1 MLGLVLFVVCLVVA
15 VGLLVASAKAPD
27 VLKRP
32 VGVLAFLLILGGVA
46 ATPVVYVGES
56 ELGVVVKTALG
67 RALPP
72 DKIIA
77 TRGEMG
83 PQAKV
88 LSPGWHWGYVPFIYK
103 VETHPVTR
111 IQPGEIGLLSA
122 SDGKPL
128 PAGEIYAPEW
138 AQGTVEQM
146 IDAVHFLGDGGGFR
160 GPQATVLTPGTYR
173 LNPKLFQ
180 VKTAKVT
187 NIAPATVGVVKS
199 NVGDAAALGAGAGGA
214 ATRLV
219 ERGQRGL
226 WRQQLD
232 PQQYYLNTDAYE
244 VTVIS
249 TAAQVVQ
256 YTAHRGNEQRQAGG
270 ARSEA
275 ETEEREINVRSSD
288 GFTFPVDVRVEYV
301 IEPQN
306 APLVVSTVRD
316 DKEGLQ
322 RVLNSAVRAIFRN
335 SAEGIKALE
344 YVQQRSHQERLALEA
359 LRKDMTR
366 YGLTIQAVRIGNVG
380 DQESLG
386 KLLETQTNRAIALE
400 EQTTLQEQ
408 QRTAEQKKAL
418 TRTTQEAE
426 EEKRLATAKYEVT
439 IAEQNKQKRLIEAQ
453 GEAQAIEIRAKAQ
466 AGAFAAISSA
476 IGPRNAAMLE
486 LLKVVGERNINITP
500 RVFIGG
506 GENGAGGPGGGGN
519 AAHSALIGT
528 MLDSMTARDDA
539 PLPVMAAPT
548 GPPSAAPSANPA
560 SAPPR

>member
-1 MLGLVLFVVCLVVA
+1 MGVALFVIFLVIAVA
-15 VGLLVASAKAPD
+15 LLAATPKLPD
-27 VLKRP
+27 LLKRP
-32 VGVLAFLLILGGVA
+32 VAALALLLILGGVA

-56 ELGVVVKTALG
+56 ELGVVVKTAFG

-77 TRGEMG
+77 TQGEMG

-88 LSPGWHWGYVPFIYK
+88 LSPGWHWGYVPFIFQ

-111 IQPGEIGLLSA
+111 IGAGEIGILSA

-138 AQGTVEQM
+138 PQAAIEKM
-146 IDAVHFLGDGGGFR
+146 IDAVYFLGEGGGFR

-173 LNPKLFQ
+173 INPKLFQ
-180 VKTAKVT
+180 VKMSKVT
-187 NIAPATVGVVKS
+187 NVAPATAAVVKS
-199 NVGDAAALGAGAGGA
+199 NVGDATAAVVSGTGGMA

-219 ERGQRGL
+219 DKGQRGL

-249 TAAQVVQ
+249 TALQVVE
-256 YTAHRGNEQRQAGG
+256 YTAQRGSQVRASGK
-270 ARSEA
+270 A
-275 ETEEREINVRSSD
+275 EPDSEEREINVRSSD
-288 GFTFPVDVRVEYV
+288 GFTFPVDVRVEFV

-322 RVLNSAVRAIFRN
+322 KVLNSAVRAIFRN

-344 YVQQRSHQERLALEA
+344 YVQQRSTQERVALEA

-439 IAEQNKQKRLIEAQ
+439 IAEQNKQKRLIEAE
-453 GEAQAIEIRAKAQ
+453 GEAQGIEIRAKAQ
-466 AGAFAAISSA
+466 AGAFTAISAAIGS
-476 IGPRNAAMLE
+476 RNAAMLE

-506 GENGAGGPGGGGN
+506 DGAAGGAGGSGGAQG
-519 AAHSALIGT
+519 ALIGT
-528 MLDSMTARDDA
+528 MLDALTAREEVG
-539 PLPVMAAPT
+539 VMPTAAPVT
-548 GPPSAAPSANPA
+548 QPAAPAGTSG
-560 SAPPR
+560 APRR